1 MQTRDILQKLPSRI
15 VLIFYMHGFR
25 GHAVSRILSCHPE
38 AHWEPAWSS
47 MYDNRD
53 DPLSFPENCSGF
65 DFDTTEFLS
74 FKKASTLVHTGAYL
88 EIDVNDVDIRSSF
101 SKVYNLLNLIKD
113 KKSNKYI
120 FLNTHPHHK
129 ALGFETIERPKKVI
143 LYSESQ
149 ADPRYNLWTDRQLKN
164 LTPQENA
171 LNINIDALFSSD
183 YTLFETEYLKAVQY
197 FDLTPRIN
205 AVRAFILRY
214 LERERYVFTS

>member
-1 MQTRDILQKLPSRI
+1 MQTRDILQKLPPRI

-65 DFDTTEFLS
+65 DFDITEFLS

-101 SKVYNLLNLIKD
+101 SKVHNLLNLIKD

-129 ALGFETIERPKKVI
+129 AL
-143 LYSESQ
+143 
-149 ADPRYNLWTDRQLKN
+149 
-164 LTPQENA
+164 
-171 LNINIDALFSSD
+171 
-183 YTLFETEYLKAVQY
+183 
-197 FDLTPRIN
+197 
-205 AVRAFILRY
+205 
-214 LERERYVFTS
+214 